1 MKAQVRQY
9 HGTPTLFLND
19 QPVFAGCHLLGS
31 LDPNYHDLN
40 QEIMRVY
47 ANAGV
52 HIYSIDSVGP
62 EWCGPRQGDPGH
74 FDFKFVAPRLQE
86 VIDADPNALFLL
98 RMGFES
104 RWLPGNWWNLMY
116 PDELETLSDGTKIS
130 QSYASLVWRSEVNDF
145 LKGYINQLRMDGLYE
160 RVIAYQIATGTC
172 GEWIKDWSSM
182 TLPCGDYSEPMRRY
196 FHTWLRKRYQND
208 TSALR
213 TAWSDEQVT
222 FDTAEVPSAEEQFH
236 TKHFLFRDPKQ
247 EQKVIDYYTC
257 YSELC
262 AEVLIDFCHTV
273 KKETLNEKLTGAF
286 FGYLMELSWNDSF
299 FNTNY
304 GDLIH
309 ADVSTIQRSGHLG
322 LHKVIQSPDIDFFV
336 SPYGYAFRGL
346 GGDCLPMQPSESL
359 RAHGKIYLLEEDS
372 LMHNN
377 FDPGGRMQSTANSI
391 AIYKRNFAQVITHG
405 LGITWLET
413 SSFLEDPLIVED
425 THRWLSR
432 YQELGT
438 WVMQLDRTPNS
449 EVAVFLDDESFY
461 YQTIQN
467 NISLPL
473 IWQQRVINLNR
484 FGAPHDVYLMN
495 DLLDGN
501 LPPYKL
507 YIFLNPFQ
515 LNHERRKNIKQQICK
530 DGKVSLW
537 LYAPGYINPSAPSPI
552 HTNHMTD
559 LTGFRFGRGDN
570 YWGEFMHITNFTHPI
585 CQGLPQDLFW
595 NTTNT
600 IGPIFHLEDLE
611 ATYLGQVVSAQGR
624 CKPGFGV
631 KTIHGTRPSSSWS
644 SVYVATPN
652 IPAPVL
658 RGIARYA
665 GVHLYND
672 NGDVLYATPDLLSI
686 HTVSGGPRKF
696 NLPRKVEVVYDLFN
710 GTIIAT
716 NAGQFNAVLPPA
728 STALYFTGEREKLK
742 SLDPIL

>member
-1 MKAQVRQY
+1 MKAQVRNY

-19 QPVFAGCHLLGS
+19 QPVFAGCQLLGS
-31 LDPNYHDLN
+31 LDPNFHNLN

-62 EWCGPRQGDPGH
+62 EWCGPHQGDPSH
-74 FDFKFVAPRLQE
+74 FDFKFVAPRLKE
-86 VIDADPNALFLL
+86 VIDADPDALFLL
-98 RMGFES
+98 RMGFET
-104 RWLPGNWWNLMY
+104 RWLLGNWWNLMH
-116 PDELETLSDGTKIS
+116 PDELEILSDGSKIS
-130 QSYASLVWRSEVNDF
+130 QSYASLVWQSEVKNF
-145 LKGYINQLRMDGLYE
+145 LKGYIDQLRIDGLYE

-196 FHTWLRKRYQND
+196 FRTWLRKRYKNEP
-208 TSALR
+208 SALQ

-222 FDTAEVPSAEEQFH
+222 FDTSEAPSAEEQFC
-236 TKHFLFRDPKQ
+236 TKHFLFRDPRQ

-262 AEVLIDFCHTV
+262 AEVLIDFCRTV
-273 KKETLNEKLTGAF
+273 KEETHYEKLTGAF

-304 GDLIH
+304 GDLAH

-359 RAHGKIYLLEEDS
+359 RVHGKIYLLEEDS

-391 AIYKRNFAQVITHG
+391 AIYKRNFAQVVTHG

-413 SSFLEDPLIVED
+413 SAFLEHPSIVED

-438 WVMQLDRTPNS
+438 WAMQLDRTPGS

-507 YIFLNPFQ
+507 YIFLNPFH
-515 LNHERRKNIKQQICK
+515 LNNDRRDSLKQQICK
-530 DGKVSLW
+530 NGKVSLW
-537 LYAPGYINPSAPSPI
+537 LYAPGYINTDALAPI
-552 HTNHMTD
+552 HTDHMID
-559 LTGFRFGRGDN
+559 LTGFHFGRSDN
-570 YWGEFMHITNFTHPI
+570 YWGEFMHIINFTHPI

-600 IGPIFHLEDLE
+600 IGPIFYLDDPE
-611 ATYLGQVVSAQGR
+611 ATYLGQVVTAQGR

-631 KTIHGTRPSSSWS
+631 KTMNGTTPSSSWS

-672 NGDVLYATPDLLSI
+672 EGDVLYATPDLLSI

-696 NLPRKVEVVYDLFN
+696 NLPRKVEVVYDLYN
-710 GTIIAT
+710 RAIIAKST
-716 NAGQFNAVLPPA
+716 DQFDTLLPPA
-728 STALYFTGEREKLK
+728 STTLYFTGSLEKIRL
-742 SLDPIL
+742 LNPIL